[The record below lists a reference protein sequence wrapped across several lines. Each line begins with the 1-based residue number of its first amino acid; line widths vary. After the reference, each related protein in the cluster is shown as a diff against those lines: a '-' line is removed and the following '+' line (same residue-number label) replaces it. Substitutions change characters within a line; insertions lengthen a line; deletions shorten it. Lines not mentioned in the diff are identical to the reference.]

1 LPKVRIRHVIPTVGP
16 SAPAELVQAQE
27 LTLRSVERALRCVG
41 DGVEVE
47 VRAVRFRDEPI
58 DCEWVTDC
66 PTLDRSV
73 LDLGEF
79 EVTRRLPLLSDVLA
93 ALGDPSDYD
102 VAVVTNVDIA
112 VQPLFYELVAEIA
125 DEGHDAF
132 SITRR
137 TVQPRFRGSS
147 LARFSTAE
155 GTLHPGHDCFV
166 MSSEIV
172 ERLIPCDV
180 ALGVRW
186 VARTLLWQLQL
197 NAENYRNFGDLH
209 ATFHVG
215 DDRVW
220 TNPKLADYEKWNESQ
235 VLALARE
242 LVARFG
248 RARVS
253 RLLSVGRFLD
263 AIDAGTEVSAP
274 PARTATVAYGTLP
287 QARVE
292 PRMVFSANSGRAGS
306 GYLASLLDESRTV
319 SAGHER
325 PPQMTGAWTRR
336 IAYEPRMASYT
347 DRLVKVDALRSEV
360 ARIPPGRVYADT
372 SHMFVKTFADVVFDE
387 FAHDRLSVVV
397 LRRDPVD
404 VARSFFQLDFLGP
417 RPLPWYDWMIPPTVP
432 ESAFPLSLDEVD
444 DQFDLIFGYLVD
456 IENRTSRLRELAPAV
471 TWVDARLEEITQA
484 DGARALFEALDVA
497 VPRNLEQT
505 IAGRV
510 NLKERAKSK
519 VEQPV
524 SRGHVEERLGEFLAR
539 HRDRRD
545 LAAFVRNHHL
555 EAP

>member
-1 LPKVRIRHVIPTVGP
+1 MRIRHVIPTVGP
-16 SAPAELVQAQE
+16 SAPTELIEAQE
-27 LTLRSVERALRCVG
+27 LTLQSIERARRCV
-41 DGVEVE
+41 DGGIEVD
-47 VRAVRFRDEPI
+47 VRAVRFADEPL
-58 DCEWVTDC
+58 DVPWVTDC
-66 PTLDRSV
+66 PVLTRSV
-73 LDLGEF
+73 LDMATF
-79 EVTRRLPLLSDVLA
+79 EVPRRLPLLHDVLGG
-93 ALGDPSDYD
+93 LGDPSDYD
-102 VAVVTNVDIA
+102 VAILTNVDIA

-155 GTLHPGHDCFV
+155 GTVHPGHDCFA
-166 MSSEIV
+166 MSSAIV

-215 DDRVW
+215 DDLVW
-220 TNPKLADYEKWNESQ
+220 TNPRLADYEEWNESE
-235 VLALARE
+235 VLALVRD
-242 LVARFG
+242 LVERFG

-253 RLLSVGRFLD
+253 RLLSVGPFLE

-274 PARTATVAYGTLP
+274 PARTATVAHGTRP
-287 QARVE
+287 RARVE
-292 PRMVFSANSGRAGS
+292 PRLIFSANTGRAGS
-306 GYLASLLDESRTV
+306 GYLAGLLDESRTV
-319 SAGHER
+319 TAGHER

-336 IAYEPRMASYT
+336 IAYEPRMASYA
-347 DRLVKVDALRSEV
+347 DRLVKVDAIRSEV

-404 VARSFFQLDFLGP
+404 VARSFFQLDYLGP

-432 ESAFPLSLDEVD
+432 ESAFPISPDEVD

-456 IENRTSRLRELAPAV
+456 IENRTNRLRELAPAV
-471 TWVDARLEEITQA
+471 TWVDARLEEITEV
-484 DGARALFEALDVA
+484 DGARALFAALDIA
-497 VPRNLEQT
+497 VPRNLAET
-505 IAGRV
+505 IAGHV
-510 NLKERAKSK
+510 NTKERAKSK

-524 SRGHVEERLGEFLAR
+524 SRSRVEERFGEFIER
-539 HRDRRD
+539 HRHRRD
-545 LAAFVRNHHL
+545 LAAFVRNNEL
-555 EAP
+555 VAP